1 MFFVSGGM
9 AAPRIRRHEMNA
21 TSATFT
27 RILAGLGAVAMS
39 LAVIVGTFATPHAA
53 TFAGVLA

>member
-1 MFFVSGGM
+1 MTAIS
-9 AAPRIRRHEMNA
+9 ENL
-21 TSATFT
+21 T
-27 RILAGLGAVAMS
+27 RILAAFGAAAMS

>member
-1 MFFVSGGM
+1 
-9 AAPRIRRHEMNA
+9 MNA

>member
-1 MFFVSGGM
+1 MTAISDT
-9 AAPRIRRHEMNA
+9 A
-21 TSATFT
+21 T
-27 RILAGLGAVAMS
+27 RILAAFGAIAMS